1 MTSLD
6 PDSLETEAYGHGGMM
21 VRALLLG
28 VGTFESVID
37 GEWNPMSEGLRPLP
51 SVEPEVRELAVVL
64 SRFDG
69 LNVGEPV
76 IDADRVSIEESW
88 LQLRHDSAG
97 GPRIVHFAGHGA
109 LRGRVLYLPVH
120 DSRPTD
126 LPESAIDVGRWLNEV
141 EHGSN
146 QSPVLLLLDVCG
158 AGAATDYQLFQDVP
172 EGDRRTWVI
181 AACTADESA
190 FDARFTKATAQA
202 LERLRLG
209 HWDISPAVSHVPVE
223 AVADE
228 IARELVRLG
237 EGYPQTVVHS
247 PRRAASLPVPE
258 FFANPAF
265 STDGWQR
272 LRSRLRFAVREVA
285 AEFDPGLDPV
295 HFLTR
300 ASGRLDDAVA
310 IMACLFTGRTRELT
324 QIRSWLASDDTL
336 LLVTG
341 SPGAGKS
348 ALLGVTVFL
357 SHNQLVEL
365 SAGLVGRIPAQYR
378 PERRY
383 PTLVAVHARHRSTDE
398 VIASIVAQ
406 LTPEDPEPTAAS
418 SGQALDQL
426 KRIAQGLPEP
436 VVLILDA
443 IDEALEG
450 DRIVRDLL
458 PELLGTL
465 RPDGRPAFRALVG
478 MRPPQTDLHR
488 FWEAPGAR
496 RMVLDLDTSS
506 NVDDLANDLTTY
518 IADILYSAPGYSD
531 QALRESVACA
541 VATAIAHSRDRS
553 TFLVAALF
561 ADFLRAGV
569 SLKPAEAVAR
579 LPQSL
584 PHLFEL
590 HLRTTLDDD
599 PWMRHV
605 MVGLAQ
611 ARGQG
616 MPLELVAAAATA
628 AAMAA
633 GQELRPLT
641 PVEARE
647 KLATARFYLRTNID
661 SDGRQLYRFFH
672 ETIIEHFRDAGA
684 ELDGL
689 ADNLF
694 HELMSAVPGRWA
706 AEGPR
711 WDLAAPYLLRH
722 LMEHAVDVPGGS
734 AVDQLFLEPEYLVRA
749 DRNTIRK
756 AVHRTRTPTARRAG
770 AAYQKAF
777 GRGSLRSLFAQ
788 DGLLEARR
796 ARLQQSLL
804 AYRAAGLAR
813 YLQDEQAVL
822 YTRWSTGLPEESLL
836 HVITKDK
843 LGTSVS
849 ALALGTVDRRLVA
862 VFGGTDGS
870 LQAWDVTPSRTGA
883 VLRYSSTLRTDR
895 DAITHMVIVDLEER
909 AVIALV
915 TDQNVLRL
923 HDLVTGA
930 LVADEHLDGAEVSAL
945 AVAHTGDETVLVVG
959 RVNGDISRVGLLDES
974 FGKTLDTVSAGDTT
988 IRSLLA
994 VESPDGSLAFH
1005 YVCAEPQDDGPR
1017 VLRKLDGR
1025 PVCLTS
1031 TGGLQAVRIQRT
1043 DTLASMFVLVAYTP
1057 GMYAVRANGDTVQVV
1072 TGPEDRRLTLGD
1084 IRRVDR
1090 FQLAL
1095 TAHRDNN
1102 MRVWDLDVCPRFGHG
1117 QNYWHP
1123 ATMLGTI
1130 PLGGSDLALSAE
1142 IASGTIK
1149 AWDLNTGAEEYELTD
1164 VGELGHATTVT
1175 VSDASYVVTV
1185 TTENEL
1191 DTWNVRE
1198 DALESTV
1205 RLPAPATAL
1214 AAVPHGDSVWA
1225 VVGGADGDIHVWDT
1239 IKGSPSRLLAS
1250 VEGPVTK
1257 LVAGAVGGESLLI
1270 SVHNEHT
1277 VCLWSLADS
1286 TLRQTITL
1294 DQIGAIAVQ
1303 GGRLFAA
1310 EQSSDDDQVRIWDL
1324 VTALLVGSVPVA
1336 GPRVMTVSQVN
1347 GRPVLVAAVSE
1358 AEVQAWDAESGNP
1371 LGPSVPVPDQVHT
1384 IAPYESGVLVG
1395 SKVGH
1400 VTALGW
1406 AFSATAPALRPTR
1419 PTVHVTHVLAWL
1431 PGELLCGDARA
1442 DGWELHTVDEW
1453 EGGLPPSFGLV
1464 CTRPITATTA
1474 QLHDALVDVLTP
1486 DGFEVVRLEA
1496 HWYEISKVNGVTTG
1510 GPWQFPAYSVHCH
1523 SEEGPEQ

>member
-1 MTSLD
+1 
-6 PDSLETEAYGHGGMM
+6 M
-21 VRALLLG
+21 V
-28 VGTFESVID
+28 D

-51 SVEPEVRELAVVL
+51 SVEPQVRELAFVL

-69 LNVGEPV
+69 LSVGEPV

-88 LQLRHDSAG
+88 RQLRHDSAG
-97 GPRIVHFAGHGA
+97 EPRIVHFAGHGA

-141 EHGSN
+141 EHSSN
-146 QSPVLLLLDVCG
+146 QSPVLFLLDVCG

-181 AACTADESA
+181 AACTTDESA

-209 HWDISPAVSHVPVE
+209 HWDISPALSHVPVE

-272 LRSRLRFAVREVA
+272 LRSRLRFAVRELV

-357 SHNQLVEL
+357 SHNQLAEL

-398 VIASIVAQ
+398 VIASLMAQ
-406 LTPEDPEPTAAS
+406 LTPEDTEPAAAS
-418 SGQALDQL
+418 SEQALDQL
-426 KRIAQGLPEP
+426 KRIAQDLSEP
-436 VVLILDA
+436 VILILDA
-443 IDEALEG
+443 IDEALES

-458 PELLGTL
+458 PELLRTL
-465 RPDGRPAFRALVG
+465 RSDGRPAFRALVG
-478 MRPPQTDLHR
+478 MRPPQTDGHR

-496 RMVLDLDTSS
+496 GMVLDLDTSS
-506 NVDDLANDLTTY
+506 NVEDLANDLTTY

-531 QALRESVACA
+531 QALRESVARA
-541 VATAIAHSRDRS
+541 VATAITHSRDRS

-569 SLKPAEAVAR
+569 PLKPAEAVAR

-584 PHLFEL
+584 PHLLEL
-590 HLRTTLDDD
+590 HLRTTLDAD

-633 GQELRPLT
+633 GHGLRPL
-641 PVEARE
+641 PPGEARE

-672 ETIIEHFRDAGA
+672 ETITEHFRDAGA

-689 ADNLF
+689 ADKLF
-694 HELMSAVPGRWA
+694 HELLSAVPGQWA

-722 LMEHAVDVPGGS
+722 LMEHAVAVPGGS
-734 AVDQLFLEPEYLVRA
+734 AVDQLFLDPEYLVCA
-749 DRNTIRK
+749 DRNSIWE
-756 AVHRTRTPTARRAG
+756 AVHRTKTPTARRAG

-777 GRGSLRSLFAQ
+777 GRGSLFGQ
-788 DGLLEARR
+788 DGLLETRR
-796 ARLQQSLL
+796 ARLQQSLVT
-804 AYRAAGLAR
+804 YRAAGLAR
-813 YLQDEQAVL
+813 QLQDEQAVL
-822 YTRWSTGLPEESLL
+822 CTRWSTGLPEESLL
-836 HVITKDK
+836 HVITKDE
-843 LGTSVS
+843 LGTTVS
-849 ALALGTVDRRLVA
+849 ALALGAVDRRLLA

-870 LQAWDVTPSRTGA
+870 LQAWDITPSRTGA

-895 DAITHMVIVDLEER
+895 DAITHMVVVDLEER
-909 AVIALV
+909 VVIALV

-923 HDLVTGA
+923 HDLATGA
-930 LVADEHLDGAEVSAL
+930 IVADAHLDGAGVSAL
-945 AVAHTGDETVLVVG
+945 AVADTGDETVLVVG
-959 RVNGDISRVGLLDES
+959 RVNGDISRIGLLDES
-974 FGKTLDTVSAGDTT
+974 FGKTLDTVNAGDTT
-988 IRSLLA
+988 ICSLLA
-994 VESPDGSLAFH
+994 VESADGSLAIH

-1017 VLRKLDGR
+1017 LLRKLDGR

-1031 TGGLQAVRIQRT
+1031 AGGLQAVRIQRT
-1043 DTLASMFVLVAYTP
+1043 NALAPLFSLVAYTP

-1072 TGPEDRRLTLGD
+1072 TGPEDRRLALGD

-1095 TAHRDNN
+1095 TAHRDGN

-1117 QNYWHP
+1117 QNHWHP

-1130 PLGGSDLALSAE
+1130 RLGGSELALSAE
-1142 IASGTIK
+1142 LVSGTIK
-1149 AWDLNTGAEEYELTD
+1149 AWDLNTGAEDRELTD
-1164 VGELGHATTVT
+1164 LGELSHATTVT
-1175 VSDASYVVTV
+1175 ASDASYVVTV

-1225 VVGGADGDIHVWDT
+1225 VVGGADGGIHAWDT
-1239 IKGSPSRLLAS
+1239 IKESPSHLFAS
-1250 VEGPVTK
+1250 VEGPVTE

-1270 SVHNEHT
+1270 SVHNEHR

-1286 TLRQTITL
+1286 TLRQAITL
-1294 DQIGAIAVQ
+1294 DRIGAIAMQ

-1324 VTALLVGSVPVA
+1324 VTASLVGSVPVA

-1358 AEVQAWDAESGNP
+1358 AEVQAWDAESGDP
-1371 LGPSVPVPDQVHT
+1371 LGPPAPVPDRVHT
-1384 IAPYESGVLVG
+1384 ITPYENGVLVG
-1395 SKVGH
+1395 SKAGH

-1406 AFSATAPALRPTR
+1406 ACSATAPALHPTR

-1442 DGWELHTVDEW
+1442 DGWELYTVDEW
-1453 EGGLPPSFGLV
+1453 ERGLPPSFGLV
-1464 CTRPITATTA
+1464 YARPITATTA

-1496 HWYEISKVNGVTTG
+1496 HGYEIGKVDGVTTG
-1510 GPWQFPAYSVHCH
+1510 GPWRFPAYSVHCH
-1523 SEEGPEQ
+1523 LEEGPEQ

>member
-28 VGTFESVID
+28 VGTFESVVD
-37 GEWNPMSEGLRPLP
+37 GEWNPMSEGFRPLP
-51 SVEPEVRELAVVL
+51 SVEPQVRELAMVL

-69 LNVGEPV
+69 LNVDEPV
-76 IDADRVSIEESW
+76 INADRVSIEESW
-88 LQLRHDSAG
+88 RQLRHDSAG
-97 GPRIVHFAGHGA
+97 RPRIVHFAGHGA
-109 LRGRVLYLPVH
+109 LRRRVLYLPVH

-146 QSPVLLLLDVCG
+146 QSPVLFLLDVCG

-209 HWDISPAVSHVPVE
+209 HWDISPALSHVPVE

-272 LRSRLRFAVREVA
+272 LRSRLRFAVRELA

-300 ASGRLDDAVA
+300 ASGRLDDAAA

-357 SHNQLVEL
+357 SHNQLAEL

-398 VIASIVAQ
+398 VIASITAQ
-406 LTPEDPEPTAAS
+406 LTPEDTEPAAAS
-418 SGQALDQL
+418 REPALDQL
-426 KRIAQGLPEP
+426 KRIAQDLPEP
-436 VVLILDA
+436 VILILDA
-443 IDEALEG
+443 IDEALES

-458 PELLGTL
+458 PQLLRTL
-465 RPDGRPAFRALVG
+465 RSDGRPAFRALVG
-478 MRPPQTDLHR
+478 MRPPQTDGHR

-496 RMVLDLDTSS
+496 GMVLNLDTSS
-506 NVDDLANDLTTY
+506 NVEDLANDLTTY
-518 IADILYSAPGYSD
+518 IADILYSAPSYSD
-531 QALRESVACA
+531 QALRESVARA
-541 VATAIAHSRDRS
+541 VATAIAHGRDRS

-569 SLKPAEAVAR
+569 PLKPAEAVAR
-579 LPQSL
+579 LPQTL
-584 PHLFEL
+584 PHLLEL
-590 HLRTTLDDD
+590 HLRTTLDGD

-633 GQELRPLT
+633 GQGLRPLT
-641 PVEARE
+641 PGEARE
-647 KLATARFYLRTNID
+647 KLAAARFYLRTNID

-672 ETIIEHFRDAGA
+672 ETITEHFRDAGA

-689 ADNLF
+689 ADKLF
-694 HELMSAVPGRWA
+694 HELLSAVPGRRA

-722 LMEHAVDVPGGS
+722 LMDHAVAVPGGS
-734 AVDQLFLEPEYLVRA
+734 AVDQLFLDPEYLVRA
-749 DRNTIRK
+749 DRNSIWE
-756 AVHRTRTPTARRAG
+756 AVHRTKTPTARRAG

-777 GRGSLRSLFAQ
+777 GRGSLFGQ
-788 DGLLEARR
+788 DGLLETRR
-796 ARLQQSLL
+796 ARLQQSLVT
-804 AYRAAGLAR
+804 YRAAGLAR
-813 YLQDEQAVL
+813 HLQDEQAVL
-822 YTRWSTGLPEESLL
+822 CTRWSTGLPEESLL
-836 HVITKDK
+836 HVITKDE
-843 LGTSVS
+843 LGTTVS
-849 ALALGTVDRRLVA
+849 ALALGAVHRRLLA

-870 LQAWDVTPSRTGA
+870 LQAWDITPSRTGA

-895 DAITHMVIVDLEER
+895 HAITHMVIVDLEER
-909 AVIALV
+909 VVIALV

-923 HDLVTGA
+923 HDLATGA
-930 LVADEHLDGAEVSAL
+930 IVTDAHLDGAGVSAL
-945 AVAHTGDETVLVVG
+945 AVADTEDETFLVVG
-959 RVNGDISRVGLLDES
+959 RVNGDISRIGLLDES
-974 FGKTLDTVSAGDTT
+974 FGKTLDTVNAGDTT
-988 IRSLLA
+988 ISSLLG
-994 VESPDGSLAFH
+994 VESADGSLAIQ

-1017 VLRKLDGR
+1017 VLRKLNGR

-1031 TGGLQAVRIQRT
+1031 AGGLQAVRIQRT
-1043 DTLASMFVLVAYTP
+1043 NVPTPLLSLVAYTP
-1057 GMYAVRANGDTVQVV
+1057 GKYAVRVNGDTVQVV
-1072 TGPEDRRLTLGD
+1072 TRPEDRRLALGD

-1095 TAHRDNN
+1095 TAHRDGNI
-1102 MRVWDLDVCPRFGHG
+1102 RVWDLDVCPRFGHG
-1117 QNYWHP
+1117 QNHWHP
-1123 ATMLGTI
+1123 ATMLGTMR
-1130 PLGGSDLALSAE
+1130 LGGSEFALTAE
-1142 IASGTIK
+1142 LVSGTIK
-1149 AWDLNTGAEEYELTD
+1149 AWDLNTGAEDRELTD
-1164 VGELGHATTVT
+1164 LGGLRHATTVT
-1175 VSDASYVVTV
+1175 ACDASYIVTV

-1225 VVGGADGDIHVWDT
+1225 VVGGADGGIHIWDT
-1239 IKGSPSRLLAS
+1239 IKESPSHLLAS
-1250 VEGPVTK
+1250 VEGPVTE
-1257 LVAGAVGGESLLI
+1257 LVAGAVGSESLLI
-1270 SVHNEHT
+1270 SVHNEHR
-1277 VCLWSLADS
+1277 VCLWSLADG
-1286 TLRQTITL
+1286 TLRQSITL
-1294 DQIGAIAVQ
+1294 DRIGAIAMQ

-1324 VTALLVGSVPVA
+1324 VTASLVGSVPVA
-1336 GPRVMTVSQVN
+1336 GPRVMAVSQVN
-1347 GRPVLVAAVSE
+1347 GRPVLVAAVSK
-1358 AEVQAWDAESGNP
+1358 AEVQAWDVESGDP
-1371 LGPSVPVPDQVHT
+1371 LGPPAPVPDRVHT
-1384 IAPYESGVLVG
+1384 IAPYENGVLVG
-1395 SKVGH
+1395 SKAGH

-1406 AFSATAPALRPTR
+1406 ACSATAPALRPTR

-1442 DGWELHTVDEW
+1442 DGWELHTADEW
-1453 EGGLPPSFGLV
+1453 ERGLPPSSGLV
-1464 CTRPITATTA
+1464 YTRPITATTA

-1496 HWYEISKVNGVTTG
+1496 HEYEISKVDGVTTG
-1510 GPWQFPAYSVHCH
+1510 GPWRFPAYSVHCH
-1523 SEEGPEQ
+1523 LEEGPEQ

>member
-1 MTSLD
+1 MTSLN
-6 PDSLETEAYGHGGMM
+6 PDSLASEAYGHGGMM

-28 VGTFESVID
+28 VGTFKSVAD

-51 SVEPEVRELAVVL
+51 SVEPQVRQLAVVL

-76 IDADRVSIEESW
+76 IDGDRVSIEESW
-88 LQLRHDSAG
+88 QQLRHDSTG

-126 LPESAIDVGRWLNEV
+126 LPESALDVGRWLNEV

-146 QSPVLLLLDVCG
+146 QSPVLFLLDVCG

-209 HWDISPAVSHVPVE
+209 HWDISPTLSHVPVE

-272 LRSRLRFAVREVA
+272 LRSRLRFAVRELA

-300 ASGRLDDAVA
+300 ASGRLDDAAA

-357 SHNQLVEL
+357 SHNQLAEL

-383 PTLVAVHARHRSTDE
+383 PTLVAVHARHRSTDD
-398 VIASIVAQ
+398 VIASIMAQ
-406 LTPEDPEPTAAS
+406 LTPEDTEPAAAS
-418 SGQALDQL
+418 SEPALDQL
-426 KRIAQGLPEP
+426 KHIAQDLPEP
-436 VVLILDA
+436 VILILDA
-443 IDEALEG
+443 IDEALDS

-458 PELLGTL
+458 PQLLRTL
-465 RPDGRPAFRALVG
+465 RSDGRPAFRALVG
-478 MRPPQTDLHR
+478 MRPPQTDGHR
-488 FWEAPGAR
+488 FGEAPGAR
-496 RMVLDLDTSS
+496 GTVLNLDTSS
-506 NVDDLANDLTTY
+506 NVKDLANDLTTY

-531 QALRESVACA
+531 QALRESVARA
-541 VATAIAHSRDRS
+541 VATEIAHSRDRG

-561 ADFLRAGV
+561 ADFLLAGV
-569 SLKPAEAVAR
+569 PLKPAEAVAR
-579 LPQSL
+579 LPQNL
-584 PHLFEL
+584 PQLLEL
-590 HLRTTLDDD
+590 HLQTTLDGDS
-599 PWMRHV
+599 WMRHV

-633 GQELRPLT
+633 GQEFRPLT
-641 PVEARE
+641 PGEARE

-672 ETIIEHFRDAGA
+672 ETITEHFRDAGA
-684 ELDGL
+684 KLDGL
-689 ADNLF
+689 ADKLF
-694 HELMSAVPGRWA
+694 HELLSAVPGRWA

-722 LMEHAVDVPGGS
+722 LMDHAVAVPDGS
-734 AVDQLFLEPEYLVRA
+734 AVDQLFLHPEYLVRA
-749 DRNTIRK
+749 DRNSIWE
-756 AVHRTRTPTARRAG
+756 AVHRTKTPTARRAG

-777 GRGSLRSLFAQ
+777 GRGSLFGQ
-788 DGLLEARR
+788 DGLLETRR
-796 ARLQQSLL
+796 ARLQHSLV
-804 AYRAAGLAR
+804 AYRATGLAR
-813 YLQDEQAVL
+813 HLQDEQAVL
-822 YTRWSTGLPEESLL
+822 CTRWSTGLPEESLL
-836 HVITKDK
+836 HVITKDE
-843 LGTSVS
+843 LGTTVS
-849 ALALGTVDRRLVA
+849 ALALGAVHRRLLA
-862 VFGGTDGS
+862 AFGGTDGS
-870 LQAWDVTPSRTGA
+870 LQVWDITPSRTGA
-883 VLRYSSTLRTDR
+883 VLRYSATLQTDR
-895 DAITHMVIVDLEER
+895 HAITHMVIVDLEER
-909 AVIALV
+909 VVIALV

-923 HDLVTGA
+923 HDLATGTN
-930 LVADEHLDGAEVSAL
+930 VADAHLDGAEVSAL
-945 AVAHTGDETVLVVG
+945 AVADTGDETVLVVG
-959 RVNGDISRVGLLDES
+959 RVNGDVSRIGLLNES
-974 FGKTLDTVSAGDTT
+974 FGKTLGTVNAGNTT
-988 IRSLLA
+988 ISSLLA
-994 VESPDGSLAFH
+994 VESADGSLAIH

-1031 TGGLQAVRIQRT
+1031 AGGLQAVRIQRT
-1043 DTLASMFVLVAYTP
+1043 NAPAPLFSLVAYTP
-1057 GMYAVRANGDTVQVV
+1057 GTYAVRANGDTVQVV
-1072 TGPEDRRLTLGD
+1072 TRPEDRKLALGD
-1084 IRRVDR
+1084 IRRINR

-1095 TAHRDNN
+1095 TAHRDGN

-1117 QNYWHP
+1117 QNHWHP
-1123 ATMLGTI
+1123 ATMLGTMR
-1130 PLGGSDLALSAE
+1130 LGGAELALSAE
-1142 IASGTIK
+1142 LVSGTIK
-1149 AWDLNTGAEEYELTD
+1149 AWDLNTGIEDRELTD
-1164 VGELGHATTVT
+1164 LGRLSHATTVT
-1175 VSDASYVVTV
+1175 ASDASYIVTV

-1225 VVGGADGDIHVWDT
+1225 VVGGADGGIHVWDT
-1239 IKGSPSRLLAS
+1239 IKESPSHLLAS
-1250 VEGPVTK
+1250 VEGPVTE

-1270 SVHNEHT
+1270 SVHNEHR

-1286 TLRQTITL
+1286 TLRQAITL
-1294 DQIGAIAVQ
+1294 NRIGAIAMQ
-1303 GGRLFAA
+1303 GERLFAA

-1324 VTALLVGSVPVA
+1324 VTASLVGSVPVA
-1336 GPRVMTVSQVN
+1336 GSRAMAVSQVN

-1358 AEVQAWDAESGNP
+1358 AEVQAWDVESGDP
-1371 LGPSVPVPDQVHT
+1371 FGPPAPVPDRVHT
-1384 IAPYESGVLVG
+1384 IAPYENGVLVG
-1395 SKVGH
+1395 SKAGH

-1406 AFSATAPALRPTR
+1406 ACSATAPELRPTR

-1431 PGELLCGDARA
+1431 PGKLLCGDARA
-1442 DGWELHTVDEW
+1442 DGWELHTADEW
-1453 EGGLPPSFGLV
+1453 ERGLPPSSGLIYN
-1464 CTRPITATTA
+1464 RPITATIA

-1496 HWYEISKVNGVTTG
+1496 HIYEISKVDGVTTG
-1510 GPWQFPAYSVHCH
+1510 GPWRFPAYSVHCH
-1523 SEEGPEQ
+1523 LEEGPEQ